1 MPSGEQGLG
10 PADQNP
16 ADVGLLS
23 PGWAGRPIASVT
35 GDAAIV
41 AGLVRFEAALATVTA
56 PEGVAVRI
64 AEAGAGI
71 EAADLA
77 TRARAGGNPVIQ
89 LLDDLRG
96 RLSPE
101 DAEWLHRGATS
112 QDALDT
118 ALVLIAK
125 DAAAVIDADAT
136 AIVGSLL
143 EHAAR
148 HRDTVM
154 TGRTLTQAA
163 TPVTVGL
170 KLAGWAWS
178 IARATGSLRRSAADL
193 PVQFGGAAGTLAA
206 LVARDGAGSG
216 VRVLE
221 ALASELGLAVPPA
234 PWHVARSPLT
244 RLADALVELSDGLG
258 TIGAN
263 VALLARTEI
272 GELHDGADGGSSA
285 MPHKANPVRAVLLSA
300 AALQAP
306 ALAAQLHTAASTV
319 DERPDGAW
327 HAEWQSLRMLL
338 RAVGG
343 SAATGVELA
352 RDLRV
357 HEDRIAAN
365 LAAAAEDLLAERA
378 RHAEGPAEP
387 ADYVGDAGLLT
398 DRLIAA
404 AREELA

>member
-1 MPSGEQGLG
+1 MPSGDAG
-10 PADQNP
+10 DF
-16 ADVGLLS
+16 GLLS
-23 PGWAGRPIASVT
+23 PGWAGRPIAQVT
-35 GDAAIV
+35 GDEAIVAAIV
-41 AGLVRFEAALATVTA
+41 RFEVAFALVTGSDVL
-56 PEGVAVRI
+56 PERI
-64 AEAGAGI
+64 ADAARDLD
-71 EAADLA
+71 AADIA
-77 TRARAGGNPVIQ
+77 ARAAESGNPVIP
-89 LLDDLRG
+89 LLESLRAGLGTDDAA
-96 RLSPE
+96 
-101 DAEWLHRGATS
+101 DIHRGATS

-125 DAAAVIDADAT
+125 DAAALIDADAT
-136 AIVGSLL
+136 TIVTALL
-143 EHAAR
+143 EHATR

-163 TPVTVGL
+163 TPVTLGL

-178 IARATGSLRRSAADL
+178 VARATTAVRRAAAAL
-193 PVQFGGAAGTLAA
+193 PVQLGGAAGTLAA

-216 VRVLE
+216 VAAVD
-221 ALASELGLAVPPA
+221 ALAAGLGLAAPPA
-234 PWHVARSPLT
+234 PWHVARSPIT
-244 RLADALVELSDGLG
+244 RLADSLVELSDALG

-272 GELHDGADGGSSA
+272 GELDDGADGGSST

-300 AALQAP
+300 SARQAP
-306 ALAAQLHTAASTV
+306 ALAAQLHAATV

-327 HAEWQSLRMLL
+327 HAEWQGFRMLL
-338 RAVGG
+338 RTVGG
-343 SAATGVELA
+343 AAATGAELA

-365 LAAAAEDLLAERA
+365 LAAAADDLLAERA
-378 RHAEGPAEP
+378 GYADGPATP
-387 ADYVGDAGLLT
+387 AEYLGDAGLLT

>member
-1 MPSGEQGLG
+1 MPSGD
-10 PADQNP
+10 ADAGFDP

-23 PGWAGRPIASVT
+23 PGWAGRPIARVT

-41 AGLVRFEAALATVTA
+41 AALVRFEVAYAAVSGPGGLAS
-56 PEGVAVRI
+56 RI
-64 AEAGAGI
+64 ANAGR
-71 EAADLA
+71 ELDAADIA
-77 TRARAGGNPVIQ
+77 ARAHASGNPVIP
-89 LLDDLRG
+89 LLESLRAA
-96 RLSPE
+96 LSDE
-101 DAEWLHRGATS
+101 DAAALHRGATS

-125 DAAAVIDADAT
+125 DAVALIDVDAT
-136 AIVGSLL
+136 ATATALL

-163 TPVTVGL
+163 TPVTLGL
-170 KLAGWAWS
+170 KLAGWSWS
-178 IARATGSLRRSAADL
+178 VARATAAVRRASADL
-193 PVQFGGAAGTLAA
+193 PVQLGGAAGTLAA
-206 LVARDGAGSG
+206 LVARDGGGRG
-216 VRVLE
+216 VAVLD
-221 ALASELGLAVPPA
+221 ALAAELGLTVPPA

-244 RLADALVELSDGLG
+244 RIADALVELCDALG

-272 GELHDGADGGSSA
+272 GELDDGAAGGSST

-300 AALQAP
+300 AAAQAP
-306 ALAAQLHTAASTV
+306 ALAAQLHAATV

-327 HAEWQSLRMLL
+327 HAEWQSFRMLL
-338 RAVGG
+338 RTVGG
-343 SAATGVELA
+343 AAATGAELA

-365 LAAAAEDLLAERA
+365 LAAAADDLLAERA
-378 RHAEGPAEP
+378 GYAEGPASP
-387 ADYVGDAGLLT
+387 ADYVGDAGLFT